1 MRTCTAGSLIVT
13 LALTFLSGRAIAQE
27 EETADPDAEEDP
39 AAVEGAVGAEVAP
52 VEATTTTE
60 AEVMPEE
67 APAEEPA
74 ASLAPK
80 ISGHV
85 NGTYNYNFLKPADG
99 INRFHSY
106 SIRDNTFMLNAAH
119 VAITGSDDRMF
130 YAVEIDAGTD
140 AIVNTVDD
148 DFDLQEAYLG
158 CVAESG
164 IGFKVGKFVT
174 YNGIE
179 VIESPANPTISRGFL
194 FGLVEPFGH
203 VGGVVTYKVSDT
215 IDVAAGMINGWDQIV
230 DNNDLKTFFGK
241 VGITTE
247 KVLLTISAHVGPEQ
261 AGNNDDLRTTFDAT
275 GVAKMIDKMDLWFQL
290 NYGMEAGL
298 AADGGAASWVGAGVQ
313 PLYHVSDDLAIGAR
327 VEVLAD
333 SDGARTGGEQTL
345 FNISVAP
352 AYNVYGPI
360 VMRAEARI
368 DVSSEEAF
376 INADGEPGTTQ
387 IVALTEAIVA
397 F

>member
-1 MRTCTAGSLIVT
+1 MRTRSAGSLIVVVT
-13 LALTFLSGRAIAQE
+13 LTCLAGSAAAQPDE
-27 EETADPDAEEDP
+27 DETTGAPVEDP
-39 AAVEGAVGAEVAP
+39 AAGATVGAEAAP
-52 VEATTTTE
+52 IEATTATE
-60 AEVMPEE
+60 AEALPEE
-67 APAEEPA
+67 AAAEEPA
-74 ASLAPK
+74 ATLAPK

-106 SIRDNTFMLNAAH
+106 SVADNTFMLNAAH
-119 VAITGSDDRMF
+119 LAITGSDDRMF

-140 AIVNTVDD
+140 AVVNTLDD

-158 CVAESG
+158 YTSEGG

-203 VGGVVTYKVSDT
+203 VGGVVTYKISDT
-215 IDVAAGMINGWDQIV
+215 LDVAVGMVNGWDVIV
-230 DNNDLKTFFGK
+230 DNNDVKTFVGK
-241 VGITTE
+241 LGVTTE
-247 KVLLTISAHVGPEQ
+247 KVLMTVSAYAGPER
-261 AGNNDDLRTTFDAT
+261 AGNNDDWRTTFDVT
-275 GVAKMIDKMDLWFQL
+275 GVAKLAMMDLWFQA

-298 AADGGAASWVGAGVQ
+298 AAGGEAASWFGAGVQ
-313 PLYHVSDDLAIGAR
+313 PIYKVNDDLALGAR

-352 AYNVYGPI
+352 AYHVYGPI
-360 VMRAEARI
+360 TMRAEARV

-376 INADGEPGTTQ
+376 IDADGAPGTTQ